1 MSTLDPVSAIQKTGD
16 LRSATFTQIWITIK
30 NLNKVMETALYKR
43 AGISSIQLAVLH
55 GLIEND
61 GVMRPSQ
68 IAKWISTERHNVSTL
83 MRRMEQSELIIIKR
97 NKKRKLVTVHITEKG
112 RLIFISAVPE
122 AREIIND
129 VMCTFSDDELI
140 HMQSM
145 CTMMSA
151 NVDRLKSKISAV
163 PY

>member
-1 MSTLDPVSAIQKTGD
+1 MVTLDPVSAIQKTGD

-112 RLIFISAVPE
+112 RAVLISSVPK

-129 VMCTFSDDELI
+129 IMGTFSDDELI
-140 HMQSM
+140 QMRSM

-151 NVDRLKSKISAV
+151 NVDRLKSKLSAV
-163 PY
+163 P

>member
-1 MSTLDPVSAIQKTGD
+1 MVTLDPVSAIQKTGD

-83 MRRMEQSELIIIKR
+83 MRRMEQTGLIIIKR

-112 RLIFISAVPE
+112 RAVLISSVPK

-129 VMCTFSDDELI
+129 IMGTFSDDELI
-140 HMQSM
+140 QMRSM

-151 NVDRLKSKISAV
+151 NVDRLKSKLSAV
-163 PY
+163 P

>member
-1 MSTLDPVSAIQKTGD
+1 MVTLDPVSAIQKTGD

-83 MRRMEQSELIIIKR
+83 MRRMEQTGLIIIKR

-112 RLIFISAVPE
+112 RAVLISSVPK

-129 VMCTFSDDELI
+129 IMGTFSDDELI
-140 HMQSM
+140 QMRSM

-151 NVDRLKSKISAV
+151 NVDRLKSKVSAV
-163 PY
+163 P